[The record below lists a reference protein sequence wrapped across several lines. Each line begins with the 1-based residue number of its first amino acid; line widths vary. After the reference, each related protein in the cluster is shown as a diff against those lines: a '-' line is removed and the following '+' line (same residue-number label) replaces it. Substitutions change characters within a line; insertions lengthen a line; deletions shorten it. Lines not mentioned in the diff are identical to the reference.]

1 MKNLLYFI
9 LFTVSAV
16 VTACSHG
23 SHQQQLVQVD
33 SLMGKFLR
41 DSALEV
47 FIQINPDQLS
57 SRQEQMY
64 YNILKVEL
72 SCVSYHGDSLIFD
85 TPVDSVISECIDYFE
100 RNHDL
105 RKLLLCYLYRG
116 KIYTQNYH
124 NYDKAAIWLK
134 KAEELLDKV
143 NDLRLSY
150 QTYETLSALNYYTK
164 NEDLYLEYSYK
175 MLSRAEQSG
184 INTIKIY
191 AWNHLVVVYTAR
203 NELDSVRKYSNRS
216 MSILNHMLPKS
227 RATALCN
234 LGSVYLNNHQ
244 LDSADVYFQ
253 RAYDEYP
260 LSFINQRRAIIYYE
274 RGERKKADSLWH
286 IAQQSS
292 DMLDKVE
299 TYSYMFEEKYFHQDY
314 EGASLAAMRLL
325 EVKDSLFRQENSV
338 EVLEIQK
345 KYDKEVARRK
355 LNKTIIRVLVGL
367 LVLIA
372 LIAILIVY
380 HMRKSSRDKEH
391 IMRDQVLINDY
402 QRQIEQLERSGQ
414 EANIQVTELKQKIVD
429 LQTERAKRFAEG
441 EELFN
446 RITAGEPV
454 ADWDKSQVSNFI
466 EYYKLVNLSFMMQVE
481 HEYTSLTDNNR
492 LFLILEHMGKS
503 NDEISHIL
511 GVTSTTLRSIR
522 LRLRKKHNPQ

>member
-9 LFTVSAV
+9 LFTVAAV

-33 SLMGKFLR
+33 SLLKHKQS
-41 DSALEV
+41 DSAYHALK
-47 FIQINPDQLS
+47 QIERNGLSGEQESMHYDLLQLMLSQGMSPDS
-57 SRQEQMY
+57 F
-64 YNILKVEL
+64 
-72 SCVSYHGDSLIFD
+72 DFD
-85 TPVDSVISECIDYFE
+85 TSREMVAQRLIAYNRRTGNKRD
-100 RNHDL
+100 
-105 RKLLLCYLYRG
+105 LLLCHLYYG
-116 KIYTQNYH
+116 KILLLDQHDY
-124 NYDKAAIWLK
+124 AAATVYLK
-134 KAEELLDKV
+134 KAEELLPQV
-143 NDLRLSY
+143 NDIDLNYL
-150 QTYETLSALNYYTK
+150 TNEALATLNYYSG
-164 NEDLYLEYSYK
+164 NEELAMGYSYK
-175 MLSRAEQSG
+175 TQFYAQQSG
-184 INTIKIY
+184 KPHHIFF
-191 AWNHLVVVYTAR
+191 ASNHLLLLNMENNDSVNKY
-203 NELDSVRKYSNRS
+203 NELC
-216 MSILNHMLPKS
+216 MSTINEIPPKE
-227 RATALCN
+227 RAYALGN
-234 LGSVYLNNHQ
+234 IGAIFFLHGR
-244 LDSADVYFQ
+244 LDEAENYFQ
-253 RAYDEYP
+253 RALTEYP
-260 LSFINQRRAIIYYE
+260 HTYIRNNLATTLYQKGKYNDAKE
-274 RGERKKADSLWH
+274 LWDKS
-286 IAQQSS
+286 QQSS
-292 DMLDKVE
+292 NLRDQVN
-299 TYSYMFEEKYFHQDY
+299 TYTSILASKYGRQDY

>member
-9 LFTVSAV
+9 LFTVAAV

-23 SHQQQLVQVD
+23 SHQQQLVLVD
-33 SLMGKFLR
+33 SLIDCRQR
-41 DSALEV
+41 DSAYRT
-47 FIQINPDQLS
+47 FKQINRDELHREKDQMHYDLLQLMLSQGMSPDS
-57 SRQEQMY
+57 F
-64 YNILKVEL
+64 
-72 SCVSYHGDSLIFD
+72 DFD
-85 TPVDSVISECIDYFE
+85 TSREMVAQRLIAYYRRTGNKRD
-100 RNHDL
+100 
-105 RKLLLCYLYRG
+105 LLLCHLYYG
-116 KIYTQNYH
+116 KILLLDQHDY
-124 NYDKAAIWLK
+124 AAATIYLK
-134 KAEELLDKV
+134 KAEELLPQV
-143 NDLRLSY
+143 NDIDLNYL
-150 QTYETLSALNYYTK
+150 TNEALATLNYYSG
-164 NEDLYLEYSYK
+164 NEELALEYSYRTLACAK
-175 MLSRAEQSG
+175 RGDKLELSHA
-184 INTIKIY
+184 Y
-191 AWNHLVVVYTAR
+191 NHLVVLFMAR
-203 NELDSVRKYSNRS
+203 KEPDSVGKYCNRVT
-216 MSILNHMLPKS
+216 SILDGMTPKN
-227 RATALCN
+227 RAIALGN
-234 LGSVYLNNHQ
+234 IGSVFLNDQQ
-244 LDSADVYFQ
+244 LDSADFYYQ
-253 RAYDEYP
+253 WAYDECSLDY
-260 LSFINQRRAIIYYE
+260 INEMRAIIYSR
-274 RGERKKADSLWH
+274 RGEPQKADSLWH
-286 IAQQSS
+286 LALKSPKLINR
-292 DMLDKVE
+292 VE
-299 TYSYMFEEKYFHQDY
+299 TYYYMLNEKYNHHDY
-314 EGASLAAMRLL
+314 QGAAEAAKLL
-325 EVKDSLFRQENSV
+325 LPLKDSLAEQMQTV
-338 EVLEIQK
+338 EVQKTQK

-391 IMRDQVLINDY
+391 MMRDQVLINDY